1 MLLAR
6 VLGDT
11 HPNVIGIGA
20 GMFKLGLTGG
30 IGSGKSTVSK
40 LLAQWGATVIDAD
53 QLARQLTEP
62 GGLGIKPVSEAF
74 GADVIDANGAM
85 DRQRMREI
93 VFTDN
98 AARTRLEQILHPL
111 IGSAADRA
119 AELATGCYIVF
130 EIPLLVESGRW
141 RNKVDRV
148 CVVDCDVDTQIS
160 RVQARSGLSVS
171 AIQGILAAQATRE
184 DRLLVADDV
193 ILNDI
198 SVPIDYLTEQTS
210 ALHKIW
216 CALADRSSSF
226 GS

>member
-1 MLLAR
+1 
-6 VLGDT
+6 
-11 HPNVIGIGA
+11 
-20 GMFKLGLTGG
+20 MFKLGLTGG

-74 GADVIDANGAM
+74 GADVIDASGAM

-93 VFTDN
+93 VFADN
-98 AARTRLEQILHPL
+98 AARTTLEQILHPL

-216 CALADRSSSF
+216 CALADRNSSF
-226 GS
+226 GA

>member
-1 MLLAR
+1 
-6 VLGDT
+6 VT
-11 HPNVIGIGA
+11 
-20 GMFKLGLTGG
+20 
-30 IGSGKSTVSK
+30 
-40 LLAQWGATVIDAD
+40 
-53 QLARQLTEP
+53 
-62 GGLGIKPVSEAF
+62 F

-93 VFTDN
+93 VFADN
-98 AARTRLEQILHPL
+98 AARTTLEQILHPL
-111 IGSAADRA
+111 IGAAADRA
-119 AELATGCYIVF
+119 AELATGSYIVF

-148 CVVDCDVDTQIS
+148 CVVDCDADTQIS

-216 CALADRSSSF
+216 CALADRNSSF
-226 GS
+226 GA